1 MIQVIN
7 RALDILEIVA
17 ANPEKPTALG
27 EIADTLGLNHGTCA
41 NIMKTLVA
49 RSYLEQVGTKRG
61 YILGAKSYAL
71 THNDAYRKDLVDAA
85 KSEMEKLTE
94 ITNENCLLAILNG
107 EKRIVIHSTHAEQEL
122 QVRTSSE
129 KHVYDSASGRM
140 LLAMLPEPDIERFIS
155 KYALPNPEIWKEVD
169 TIENLKKQLAQFK
182 KEECALQML
191 AGRQVIGLAVPVQK
205 GTKTVASLSIYLPE
219 YRYMLT
225 DKTDL
230 VYQLKMTAKRISQRL
245 K

>member
-17 ANPEKPTALG
+17 ADPEKPASLG
-27 EIADTLGLNHGTCA
+27 EIADALGLNHGTCA
-41 NIMKTLVA
+41 NIMKTLVS
-49 RSYLEQVGTKRG
+49 RNYLEQIGTKKG

-71 THNDAYRKDLVDAA
+71 TNNDAYRKDLVEAA

-94 ITNENCLLAILNG
+94 MTNENCLLAILNG
-107 EKRIVIHSTHAEQEL
+107 EKRIVIHSTNAEQEL

-129 KHVYDSASGRM
+129 KNVYDSASGRM
-140 LLAMLPEPDIERFIS
+140 LLAMLPEPDIDRFIA
-155 KYALPNPEIWKEVD
+155 KYGTPLSESWKEAD
-169 TIENLKKQLAQFK
+169 TVENLKKLLSQFK

-191 AGRQVIGLAVPVQK
+191 AGRQVIGLAVPIQK
-205 GTKTVASLSIYLPE
+205 GVKTVASLSIYLPE

-225 DKTDL
+225 DKTGL
-230 VYQLKMTAKRISQRL
+230 VHQLKMAAKRISQRL

>member
-7 RALDILEIVA
+7 RALDILEIIAVD
-17 ANPEKPTALG
+17 PEKPTSLG
-27 EIADTLGLNHGTCA
+27 EIADALGLNHGTCA
-41 NIMKTLVA
+41 NIMKTLVS
-49 RSYLEQVGTKRG
+49 RSYLEQVGTKKG

-71 THNDAYRKDLVDAA
+71 TNNDAYRKDLVEAA

-94 ITNENCLLAILNG
+94 VTNENCLLAILKG
-107 EKRIVIHSTHAEQEL
+107 EKRIVIHSTNAEQEL

-140 LLAMLPEPDIERFIS
+140 LLAMLSEPDIDRFIA
-155 KYALPNPEIWKEVD
+155 KYGIPKTESWKEAD
-169 TIENLKKQLAQFK
+169 TVENLKKLLSQFR
-182 KEECALQML
+182 KEECSLQML
-191 AGRQVIGLAVPVQK
+191 AGRQVIGLAVPIQK
-205 GTKTVASLSIYLPE
+205 ESKAVASLSIYLPE

-225 DKTDL
+225 DKTGL
-230 VYQLKMTAKRISQRL
+230 VHQLKMAAKRISQRL